1 MSGETWVFGYG
12 SLIWRPGFDYVE
24 RRSARLE
31 GFRRA
36 FCMASVRYRGTPE
49 APGLVLALDRAP
61 GGVCAG
67 VAYRI
72 APEASAATVAYL
84 RERELV
90 TYAYREERHPVTFED
105 GGAVEAI
112 CYVVDRAHPQYRGGL
127 SLEDQA
133 AVIARAAGPMGR
145 NAEYLTNTVESL
157 AALGLADP
165 ELERLAALVREL
177 GT

>member
-1 MSGETWVFGYG
+1 
-12 SLIWRPGFDYVE
+12 
-24 RRSARLE
+24 
-31 GFRRA
+31 
-36 FCMASVRYRGTPE
+36 
-49 APGLVLALDRAP
+49 
-61 GGVCAG
+61 

-72 APEASAATVAYL
+72 AAEAGDATLAYL

-90 TYAYREERHPVTFED
+90 TYAYREERHPVALE
-105 GGAVEAI
+105 GGGEVEAI

-177 GT
+177 GA